1 MNQKIF
7 FIVVT
12 AAITVVLLSCKS
24 HTDLKDYEEISEY
37 PDIFPDYTGIVI
49 PPNIAPLNFDIKE
62 QGIKYL
68 VKITAD
74 KGKQVNILNRS
85 SLVKIKKKAWQEL
98 LMSNKGRE
106 ITFDVYILN
115 SDRKWIKYKPFIM
128 QVADEK
134 IDEYLAYRL
143 INVGYILWEK
153 MGIYQRD
160 LTSFK
165 ERPIMHNRNT
175 KGNCINCHSFCNND
189 PEKVMFHMR
198 DAYSGTIVSVKDS
211 LFKVNMSTPYT
222 MSSGVYPS
230 WHPDGQHIAFS
241 VNIVRQW
248 FHAVDKRNEVYDRA
262 SDLIVYNLK
271 TNTITTSP
279 KVSTKRRET
288 LPNWSPD
295 GKYLY
300 YCSAP
305 ELSDTI
311 KFDEVKYDLLRIPY
325 DTENNK
331 WGEVDTVLLS
341 SELGK
346 SISFPKI
353 SPDGKYLIFCLAS
366 HGYFTIYNVS
376 SDLHIINL
384 ETREHYPFPYNSDYV
399 DSYHSWSSNGRWFVF
414 SSKRSNGLCARPYIC
429 YFDENGKS
437 YKPFLLPQKDPRFYY
452 SFVNN
457 YNVPEL
463 IKSSVSVNRNK
474 LLETVIDEPINAEFD
489 RNVDLD
495 ALSGATR
502 FANM

>member
-1 MNQKIF
+1 MKKIVYLY
-7 FIVVT
+7 II
-12 AAITVVLLSCKS
+12 AAVISIALYSCKS
-24 HTDLKDYEEISEY
+24 YSDIKEYEESGNY
-37 PDIFPDYTGIVI
+37 PEIFPDYTDIVI

-62 QGIKYL
+62 KGLKYIIK
-68 VKITAD
+68 ISAE
-74 KGKQVNILNRS
+74 KGKTVNISNRS
-85 SLVKIKKKAWQEL
+85 SLIKFRKKAWQKL
-98 LMSNKGRE
+98 LMSNKGGELKFE
-106 ITFDVYILN
+106 IYILN
-115 SDRKWIKYKPFIM
+115 PGRKWIKYKPFSM
-128 QVADEK
+128 QVADEN
-134 IDEYLAYRL
+134 IDDYLAYRL

-160 LTSFK
+160 LTSFN

-189 PEKVMFHMR
+189 PDRIMFHMR
-198 DAYSGTIVSVKDS
+198 DEFSGTIVSVKDS
-211 LFKVNMSTPYT
+211 LFKVSMSTPYT
-222 MSSGVYPS
+222 MSAGVYPS
-230 WHPDGQHIAFS
+230 WHPGGQHIAFS

-262 SDLIVYNLK
+262 SDLIIYNLR

-288 LPNWSPD
+288 LPCWSPD

-311 KFDEVKYDLLRIPY
+311 KYDEVKYDLLRIPFN
-325 DTENNK
+325 TGTNE

-341 SELGK
+341 SEVGN

-353 SPDGKYLIFCLAS
+353 SPDGKHLIFCLAS
-366 HGYFTIYNVS
+366 HGYFTIYNVT
-376 SDLHIINL
+376 SDLYILNL
-384 ETREHYPFPYNSDYV
+384 ETGEYYPFPFNSNSV

-414 SSKRSNGLCARPYIC
+414 SSKRSNGLCARPYIS
-429 YFDENGKS
+429 YFDEDGKS

-452 SFVNN
+452 SFINN

-474 LLETVIDEPINAEFD
+474 LLETVISDPLNTEFD

-502 FANM
+502 FADM

>member
-1 MNQKIF
+1 MKNTALFKI
-7 FIVVT
+7 IT
-12 AAITVVLLSCKS
+12 AAVALILLSCNR
-24 HTDLKDYEEISEY
+24 Y
-37 PDIFPDYTGIVI
+37 PDSKNYDESSDYPEIFPDYTEIVI

-62 QGIKYL
+62 KGLKYV
-68 VKITAD
+68 VKISTES
-74 KGKQVNILNRS
+74 GKEVNIPVRS
-85 SLVKIKKKAWQEL
+85 SVVKIKKKVWQKL
-98 LMSNKGRE
+98 LNDNKGKE
-106 ITFDVYILN
+106 LKFNVYVLN

-128 QVADEK
+128 KVANED

-160 LTSFK
+160 LSSFN
-165 ERPIMHNRNT
+165 ERPILHNRNT

-189 PEKVMFHMR
+189 PERIMFHMR

-222 MSSGVYPS
+222 MSAGVYPS

-241 VNIVRQW
+241 VNLVRQW

-288 LPNWSPD
+288 LPCWSPD
-295 GKYLY
+295 GRYLY

-305 ELSDTI
+305 EISDTI
-311 KFDEVKYDLLRIPY
+311 EFDEVKYDLLRIPFN
-325 DTENNK
+325 TENNE

-341 SELGK
+341 SVLGK

-366 HGYFTIYNVS
+366 HGYFTIYNVT
-376 SDLHIINL
+376 SDLYILNL
-384 ETREHYPFPYNSDYV
+384 ETKEYYPFPFNSNSV

-414 SSKRSNGLCARPYIC
+414 SSKRSNGLCARPYIS
-429 YFDENGKS
+429 YFDESGKA

-452 SFVNN
+452 SFINN
-457 YNVPEL
+457 YNVPEMV
-463 IKSSVSVNRNK
+463 KSSVSVNRSK
-474 LLETVIDEPINAEFD
+474 LLETVINDPLNAEFD
-489 RNVDLD
+489 RNVELD

>member
-1 MNQKIF
+1 MRVAN
-7 FIVVT
+7 
-12 AAITVVLLSCKS
+12 
-24 HTDLKDYEEISEY
+24 E
-37 PDIFPDYTGIVI
+37 DIDG
-49 PPNIAPLNFDIKE
+49 
-62 QGIKYL
+62 
-68 VKITAD
+68 
-74 KGKQVNILNRS
+74 
-85 SLVKIKKKAWQEL
+85 
-98 LMSNKGRE
+98 
-106 ITFDVYILN
+106 
-115 SDRKWIKYKPFIM
+115 
-128 QVADEK
+128 
-134 IDEYLAYRL
+134 YLAYRL

-160 LTSFK
+160 LSSYNEK
-165 ERPIMHNRNT
+165 PILRNRNT

-189 PEKVMFHMR
+189 PDRIMFHMR
-198 DAYSGTIVSVKDS
+198 AAYSGTIISIKDS

-222 MSSGVYPS
+222 MSAGVYPS
-230 WHPDGQHIAFS
+230 WHPDGQHIALS

-288 LPNWSPD
+288 LPCWSPD
-295 GKYLY
+295 GRYLY

-311 KFDEVKYDLLRIPY
+311 KFDEVKYDLLRIPFN
-325 DTENNK
+325 TETNE

-366 HGYFTIYNVS
+366 HGYFTIYNVT
-376 SDLHIINL
+376 SDLYIMNL
-384 ETREHYPFPYNSDYV
+384 ETGKYYPFPYNSNSV

-414 SSKRSNGLCARPYIC
+414 SSKRSNGLCARPYIS
-429 YFDENGKS
+429 YFDENGNS
-437 YKPFLLPQKDPRFYY
+437 YKPFVLPQKDPRFYY
-452 SFVNN
+452 SFIYN

-474 LLETVIDEPINAEFD
+474 LLETVISDPENAIFD

-495 ALSGATR
+495 ALSGASR
-502 FANM
+502 FADM